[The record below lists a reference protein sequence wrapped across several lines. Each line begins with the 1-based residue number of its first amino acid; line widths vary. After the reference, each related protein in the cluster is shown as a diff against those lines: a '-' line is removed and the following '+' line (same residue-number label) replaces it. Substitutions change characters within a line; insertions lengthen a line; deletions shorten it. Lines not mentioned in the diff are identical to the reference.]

1 MKKFFTQPIGNLVR
15 QNAIGFI
22 ACNIYLIGTGFE
34 LFESVDGVNRIFNF
48 AWAFTLTSI
57 VIGSYYLVEGQVPNY
72 WKMATVILGAVL
84 ILGTLIE
91 ISVPEFRETGFS
103 GMYFVWAFN
112 SLTYILTVRG
122 TGVFRPV
129 YEYLSIFA
137 FTGILV
143 GSGAGLFF
151 DYTPPESIQPLFG
164 IAWISMIVGFGYG
177 SYVAWGDKLAS
188 STNE

>member
-1 MKKFFTQPIGNLVR
+1 MKKFFTQPIGSLVR

-103 GMYFVWAFN
+103 GMYFIWAFN
-112 SLTYILTVRG
+112 SLTYILTIRG

-143 GSGAGLFF
+143 ASGAGLFF

-164 IAWISMIVGFGYG
+164 IAWISMIIGFGYG

-188 STNE
+188 NTNE

>member
-1 MKKFFTQPIGNLVR
+1 MKAFFTQPIGNLAR

-22 ACNIYLIGTGFE
+22 VCNIYLIATGFE
-34 LFESVDGVNRIFNF
+34 LFESIDGVNRIFNF
-48 AWAFTLTSI
+48 AWGFTLLAI
-57 VIGSYYLVEGQVPNY
+57 IIASYQLVEDQVPEY
-72 WKMATVILGAVL
+72 WKMATGILATVI

-91 ISVPEFRETGFS
+91 ISVPEFRENGFS
-103 GMYFVWAFN
+103 GMYFLWSFN
-112 SLTYILTVRG
+112 SLTYILTIRG

-137 FTGILV
+137 FTGLLI

-164 IAWISMIVGFGYG
+164 IAWISMIIGFGYG
-177 SYVAWGDKLAS
+177 SYVAWGDKMSS
-188 STNE
+188 STE

>member
-1 MKKFFTQPIGNLVR
+1 MKKFFTQPIGSLVR

-22 ACNIYLIGTGFE
+22 VCNIYLIGTGFE

-103 GMYFVWAFN
+103 GMYFIWAFN
-112 SLTYILTVRG
+112 SLTYILTIRG

-129 YEYLSIFA
+129 YEYLSIVA
-137 FTGILV
+137 FIGILV

-151 DYTPPESIQPLFG
+151 DYTPPESIQPVFG

-177 SYVAWGDKLAS
+177 SYVAWGDKMS
-188 STNE
+188 SNAE

>member
-1 MKKFFTQPIGNLVR
+1 
-15 QNAIGFI
+15 
-22 ACNIYLIGTGFE
+22 
-34 LFESVDGVNRIFNF
+34 
-48 AWAFTLTSI
+48 
-57 VIGSYYLVEGQVPNY
+57 
-72 WKMATVILGAVL
+72 MATVILGAVL

-103 GMYFVWAFN
+103 GMYFIWAFN

-143 GSGAGLFF
+143 GMAAKAALGDFPFGR
-151 DYTPPESIQPLFG
+151 PIKGQPHVFQLDNRLD
-164 IAWISMIVGFGYG
+164 GF
-177 SYVAWGDKLAS
+177 LA
-188 STNE
+188 

>member
-103 GMYFVWAFN
+103 GMYFIWAFN

-129 YEYLSIFA
+129 YELSLIH
-137 FTGILV
+137 I
-143 GSGAGLFF
+143 
-151 DYTPPESIQPLFG
+151 
-164 IAWISMIVGFGYG
+164 
-177 SYVAWGDKLAS
+177 
-188 STNE
+188 

>member
-1 MKKFFTQPIGNLVR
+1 
-15 QNAIGFI
+15 
-22 ACNIYLIGTGFE
+22 
-34 LFESVDGVNRIFNF
+34 
-48 AWAFTLTSI
+48 
-57 VIGSYYLVEGQVPNY
+57 
-72 WKMATVILGAVL
+72 MATVILGAVL

-103 GMYFVWAFN
+103 GMYFIWAFN

-137 FTGILV
+137 FTGVLV

-164 IAWISMIVGFGYG
+164 IAWISMIIGFGYG
-177 SYVAWGDKLAS
+177 SYVAWGDKMSS
-188 STNE
+188 STE